1 MESKTI
7 NMKKKNRR
15 WFIYLTSNFYPL
27 ASSFYILT
35 AIFYLLSSVTQA
47 QSLADYQIQAI
58 ENNPG
63 LQAKYKEFEAALER
77 VALAKGMPDPTLAVS
92 AFGQMI
98 ETRLGPQQAKFT
110 LSQMFPW
117 FGTLKAKGDAA
128 ALLAEAEYQEFLD
141 MRNKL
146 NYRVAAA
153 YYPLY
158 ELHEWE
164 KAEKENM
171 EILTSYKNIA
181 TKKYENGQGTLV
193 DILRVDIMMKEAHT
207 NLLVLDERKKPL
219 RSLFNNVLNVDEKNE
234 VIIADTIKITPQLS
248 AYSLDS
254 IDANHPKLKEFAL
267 KEAAMEM
274 QEKAAI
280 KQGMPQLGLGL
291 DYVIIGKRPDIGPG
305 MAAPKG
311 NGKNVLMPMATMS
324 IPIFRGKY
332 RAAKKEAQIMK
343 ESYTFMKEETENE
356 IRSDYEEAW
365 FEIEKNKRYL
375 NLYEQQIFQTNQV
388 LTLQLKSYG
397 NEGTDFDEILR
408 TLQQLLQYKKL
419 NATATINYKIE
430 EARLNYITAKNY

>member
-1 MESKTI
+1 MESITQFKHWSIET
-7 NMKKKNRR
+7 RR
-15 WFIYLTSNFYPL
+15 IRLGATRLILVSCFFLLMSNL
-27 ASSFYILT
+27 R
-35 AIFYLLSSVTQA
+35 A
-47 QSLADYQIQAI
+47 QTLADYQKLAS

-63 LQAKYKEFEAALER
+63 LQAQYKEFEASLER
-77 VALAKGMPDPTLAVS
+77 VTQAKGMPDPNFAVS
-92 AFGQMI
+92 AFGQMT

-117 FGTLKAKGDAA
+117 FGTLKAKGDAT
-128 ALLAEAEYQEFLD
+128 ALLAEAEYQVFLD
-141 MRNKL
+141 MRNNL
-146 NYRVAAA
+146 NYRVATA

-164 KAEKENM
+164 KAEKENL

-193 DILRVDIMMKEAHT
+193 DILRVDIMMKEAQT

-219 RSLFNNVLNVDEKNE
+219 KSIFNNVLNVDEKSD
-234 VIIADTIKITPQLS
+234 VFISDTIKITHQLS
-248 AYSLDS
+248 TYSLDS
-254 IDANHPKLKEFAL
+254 IDDNHPKLKEFTL
-267 KEAAMEM
+267 KEDAMEM

-291 DYVIIGKRPDIGPG
+291 DYIIIGKRTDLGPG
-305 MAAPKG
+305 IAPPEG
-311 NGKNVLMPMATMS
+311 NGRNVIMPMATMS

-332 RAAKKEAQIMK
+332 KAARKEAQLMK

-356 IRSDYEEAW
+356 IRSSFEEAW
-365 FEIEKNKRYL
+365 FEIEKNKKYL
-375 NLYEQQIFQTNQV
+375 NLYEQQISQTNQV

-397 NEGTDFDEILR
+397 NEETDFDEILQ

>member
-1 MESKTI
+1 
-7 NMKKKNRR
+7 MKKKNRR